1 MQIYKI
7 TNEINGKIYIGK
19 NATSLPNYMGSGV
32 ILNEAKL
39 KYGIE
44 NFSKEILEDGI
55 QDIETLNRREV
66 YWISFFNSQDRTI
79 GYNITTGGDGNTG
92 KWNGDFLTDDH
103 RTNIGKAMKGR
114 EITWKEKLSEA
125 RKNSESVK
133 KLYESEEWRAKISN
147 SLKGVK
153 KTEEHIENLKLSIH
167 NSEKYKNSRT
177 SDEFKEKC
185 SAWQKGKKREEEYMK
200 KWMETKRLN
209 SIKRAEEDKHKILS
223 ALIECEW
230 NIEECAKMLNCHK
243 QTVKSKI
250 KKYNLSNE

>member
-7 TNEINGKIYIGK
+7 TNGINGKIYIGK
-19 NATSLPNYMGSGV
+19 NATSHSEYVGSGV
-32 ILNEAKL
+32 ILNKAKL

-55 QDIETLNRREV
+55 QDIETLNHREI
-66 YWISFFNSQDRTI
+66 YWISFFNSQDRNI
-79 GYNITTGGDGNTG
+79 GYNITPGGDGNTG
-92 KWNGDFLTDDH
+92 KWNGDLLTEDH
-103 RTNIGKAMKGR
+103 KANIGKAMKGR

-125 RKNSESVK
+125 RKNSECVK

-153 KTEEHIENLKLSIH
+153 KTEEHIENLKTSIN

-177 SDEFKEKC
+177 SNEFKEKC
-185 SAWQKGKKREEEYMK
+185 SAWQKGKKRDEEYMK

-209 SIKRAEEDKHKILS
+209 SIKRAEKDKHRILT
-223 ALIECEW
+223 ALLECDW
-230 NIEECAKMLNCHK
+230 NIEECAKRLNCHK